1 MTITEMMDLCTDAS
15 LCKVEI
21 YNVEKGKEIWSG
33 NGDEIPDEF
42 GELEVET
49 FDVPSDGK
57 MTFNID

>member
-1 MTITEMMDLCTDAS
+1 MTIAEFMDLCIEPS

-21 YNVEKGKEIWSG
+21 YSLDRDGLIWSG
-33 NGDEIPDEF
+33 MGDEIPSEF
-42 GELEVET
+42 EELEVGT